1 MAATPLMQQYYEIKE
16 KNPGCILFFRMGDF
30 FELFE
35 DDAVIAS
42 KILGL
47 TLTSRNNGAS
57 GATPLCGFPHHA
69 ADRYVPKMVA
79 AGYRIAICEQVED
92 PKLAKGIVKRDI
104 VEIIS
109 AGTAMNEANLEAKE
123 ANYLFAYVPA
133 EGTTKAGEGCGKSGE
148 GAVAFAIADV
158 TTGYLAVSRSS
169 VQAFE
174 CEFSRRMPKEI
185 VVPEGA
191 AIPSSVMDLIKGENV
206 LVTELPAFL
215 FAEDQ
220 AKDVLF
226 THFKVESLDGLGLE
240 GRSFE
245 TQVTGA
251 LLQYLIDQKKS
262 ELSHFTALEV
272 LNLDDYMTL
281 DPSTLRNLELVRPLN
296 ADDYSSTLCS
306 VLDFTVTAMGG
317 RTLKD
322 WVSHPLISVSRI
334 KEREEAVAELVQNP
348 VALDELKE
356 SLTSILDME
365 RLMGRV
371 GSGRANARDLAGM
384 GRSLS
389 QAAKVADVLE
399 GLRAPIFE
407 GMREALIRAKG
418 RGEDLLSQF
427 NDDLPLTVREGGMI
441 RPGANAELDAMNA
454 DIKDRREWIAS
465 LEVRE
470 RERLGIPSLKVG
482 YNRVFGY
489 YIEITKAQMA
499 KATAPI
505 PDDYIR
511 KQTTV
516 NGERYITPEMKEC
529 ESIISNAEVNI
540 HGLEYKIFCQIR
552 EKVNSWRAE
561 LQEIA
566 NAIAQVDSLYS
577 FARAARKFNYVCP
590 EVFEGSGLEIR
601 GGFHPVIVAVNPDL
615 DFVPNDVSLSPDG
628 TRIMLITGPNMAG
641 KSTYL
646 RQTGLIVLMAQI
658 GCFVPAESARIGIVD
673 RIFTRVGASDRL
685 SRGLSTFMVE
695 MVETANILRN
705 ATAHSLVLL
714 DEIGRGTSTFDGLSI
729 AWSIV
734 ETLHDEPAR
743 AALTLFATHYHELT
757 GLVDSLEHAGNFQ
770 VAVQEK
776 GDKLVFLHK
785 ILAGA
790 CDSSYGIHVAE
801 MAGLPNNVVR
811 RARKILLRLEKQKID
826 PSDEAQHKK
835 IVAKPQM
842 DLFAPPDENTQLLK
856 DEIRRLK
863 PEEMTPMQAL
873 QRLMELKENY
883 GK

>member
-1 MAATPLMQQYYEIKE
+1 MAVTPLMQQYYDIKKE
-16 KNPGCILFFRMGDF
+16 NPGCILFFRMGDF

-47 TLTSRNNGAS
+47 TLTSRNNGAA

-69 ADRYVPKMVA
+69 AERYVPKMVA

-123 ANYLFAYVPA
+123 ANYLCAYIPA
-133 EGTTKAGEGCGKSGE
+133 ISEDGKG
-148 GAVAFAIADV
+148 GKGDVAAFAIADV
-158 TTGYLAVSRSS
+158 TTGYLAACRSS
-169 VQAFE
+169 VQSFE

-185 VVPEGA
+185 VVPEGTT
-191 AIPSSVMDLIKGENV
+191 IPSVIMDLIKAENV
-206 LVTELPAFL
+206 LVTELPAIL

-226 THFKVESLDGLGLE
+226 NHFKVEALDGLGLE
-240 GRSFE
+240 GRAFE
-245 TQVTGA
+245 TSVTGA
-251 LLQYLIDQKKS
+251 LLQYLINQKKS
-262 ELSHFTALEV
+262 ELSHFTTLEI

-322 WVSHPLISVSRI
+322 WVSHPLIAVDRI
-334 KEREEAVAELVQNP
+334 RERQEAVGELVQNP

-389 QAAKVADVLE
+389 QASKVADVLE
-399 GLRAPIFE
+399 GLHAPLFE
-407 GMREALIRAKG
+407 GLREKLNSAKG
-418 RGEDLLSQF
+418 RGEDLLKYF
-427 NDDLPLTVREGGMI
+427 NDDLPMTVREGGMI
-441 RPGANAELDAMNA
+441 RSGASAELDAMNE
-454 DIKDRREWIAS
+454 DIKERREWIAS
-465 LEVRE
+465 LEGRE
-470 RERLGIPSLKVG
+470 RERLGIPTLKVG

-499 KATAPI
+499 KAMQPI
-505 PDDYIR
+505 PDEYIR

-529 ESIISNAEVNI
+529 ESVISNAEANI
-540 HGLEYKIFCQIR
+540 HDLEYRIFCEIR
-552 EKVNSWRAE
+552 ERVNSWRAE
-561 LQEIA
+561 LQSIA
-566 NAIAQVDSLYS
+566 DAVARVDSLYS
-577 FARAARKFNYVCP
+577 FALAARKFNYVCP
-590 EVFEGSGLEIR
+590 EVFEGTGIEIR

-615 DFVPNDVSLSPDG
+615 NFIPNDVTLSPDG
-628 TRIMLITGPNMAG
+628 TRLMLITGPNMAG

-658 GCFVPAESARIGIVD
+658 GCFVPAESARIGVVD

-695 MVETANILRN
+695 MIETANILRN
-705 ATAHSLVLL
+705 ATPHSLVLL

-729 AWSIV
+729 AWAIV
-734 ETLHDEPAR
+734 ETLHSEPAR
-743 AALTLFATHYHELT
+743 MALTLFATHYHELT
-757 GLVDSLEHAGNFQ
+757 GLVESLEHAGNFQ
-770 VAVQEK
+770 VGVQEK
-776 GDKLVFLHK
+776 GDKLIFLHK
-785 ILAGA
+785 IFEGA

-801 MAGLPNNVVR
+801 MAGLPPNVVR

-826 PSDEAQHKK
+826 PSDEAQNKK
-835 IVAKPQM
+835 IKAQPQM
-842 DLFAPPDENTQLLK
+842 DLFAPPDENTLLLK

-873 QRLMELKENY
+873 QRLMDLKENY

>member
-1 MAATPLMQQYYEIKE
+1 MAVTPLMQQYYDIK
-16 KNPGCILFFRMGDF
+16 KQNPGCVLFFRMGDF

-42 KILGL
+42 KILGI
-47 TLTSRNNGAS
+47 TLTSRNNGAA

-69 ADRYVPKMVA
+69 AERYVPKMVA

-123 ANYLFAYVPA
+123 ANYLCAYIPA
-133 EGTTKAGEGCGKSGE
+133 TSEDGRGGKGDV
-148 GAVAFAIADV
+148 AAFAIADV
-158 TTGYLAVSRSS
+158 TTGYLAACRSS
-169 VQAFE
+169 VQSFE

-185 VVPEGA
+185 VVPEGTT
-191 AIPSSVMDLIKGENV
+191 IPSVIMDLIKAENV
-206 LVTELPAFL
+206 LVTELPAIL

-226 THFKVESLDGLGLE
+226 HHFKVEALDGLGLE
-240 GRSFE
+240 GRAFE
-245 TQVTGA
+245 TSVTGA
-251 LLQYLIDQKKS
+251 LLQYLINQKKS
-262 ELSHFTALEV
+262 ELSHFTTLEI

-322 WVSHPLISVSRI
+322 WVSHPLISVDRI
-334 KEREEAVAELVQNP
+334 RERQEAVGELVQNP

-371 GSGRANARDLAGM
+371 GSGRANSRDLAGM

-389 QAAKVADVLE
+389 QASKVADVLE
-399 GLRAPIFE
+399 GLHAPLFE
-407 GMREALIRAKG
+407 GLREKLNSAKG
-418 RGEDLLSQF
+418 RGEDLLKYF
-427 NDDLPLTVREGGMI
+427 NDDLPMTVREGGMI
-441 RPGANAELDAMNA
+441 RPGASAELDAMNE
-454 DIKDRREWIAS
+454 DIKERREWIAS
-465 LEVRE
+465 LEGRE
-470 RERLGIPSLKVG
+470 RERLGIPTLKVG

-499 KATAPI
+499 KATQPI
-505 PDDYIR
+505 PDEYIR

-529 ESIISNAEVNI
+529 ESVISNAEANI
-540 HGLEYKIFCQIR
+540 HELEYRIFCEIR
-552 EKVNSWRAE
+552 ERVNGWRAE
-561 LQEIA
+561 LQSIA
-566 NAIAQVDSLYS
+566 DAVARVDSLYS
-577 FARAARKFNYVCP
+577 FAIAARKFNYVCP
-590 EVFEGSGLEIR
+590 EVFEGTGIEIH

-615 DFVPNDVSLSPDG
+615 DFIPNDVMLSPDG
-628 TRIMLITGPNMAG
+628 TRLMLITGPNMAG

-658 GCFVPAESARIGIVD
+658 GCFVPAESARIGVVD

-695 MVETANILRN
+695 MIETANILRN
-705 ATAHSLVLL
+705 ATPHSLVLL

-729 AWSIV
+729 AWAIV
-734 ETLHDEPAR
+734 ETLHSEPAR
-743 AALTLFATHYHELT
+743 MALTLFATHYHELT
-757 GLVDSLEHAGNFQ
+757 GLVESLEHAGNFQ
-770 VAVQEK
+770 VGVQEK
-776 GDKLVFLHK
+776 GDKLIFLHK
-785 ILAGA
+785 IFEGA

-801 MAGLPNNVVR
+801 MAGLPPMVVR

-826 PSDEAQHKK
+826 PSDEAQNKK
-835 IVAKPQM
+835 IKAQPQM
-842 DLFAPPDENTQLLK
+842 DLFAPPDENTLLLK

-873 QRLMELKENY
+873 QRLMDLKENY

>member
-1 MAATPLMQQYYEIKE
+1 MQQYYDIKKE
-16 KNPGCILFFRMGDF
+16 NPGCILFFRMGDF

-47 TLTSRNNGAS
+47 TLTSRNNGAA

-69 ADRYVPKMVA
+69 AERYVPKMVA

-123 ANYLFAYVPA
+123 ANYLCAYVPA
-133 EGTTKAGEGCGKSGE
+133 TSEDGKG
-148 GAVAFAIADV
+148 GKGDVAAFAIADV
-158 TTGYLAVSRSS
+158 TTGYLASCRSS
-169 VQAFE
+169 VQSFE

-185 VVPEGA
+185 VVPEGTT
-191 AIPSSVMDLIKGENV
+191 IPSVIMDLIKAENV
-206 LVTELPAFL
+206 LVTELPAIL

-226 THFKVESLDGLGLE
+226 HHFKVEALDGLGLE
-240 GRSFE
+240 GRPYE
-245 TQVTGA
+245 TSVTGA
-251 LLQYLIDQKKS
+251 LLQYLINQKKS
-262 ELSHFTALEV
+262 ELSHFTTLEI

-322 WVSHPLISVSRI
+322 WVSHPLISVDRI
-334 KEREEAVAELVQNP
+334 RERQEAVGELVQNP

-389 QAAKVADVLE
+389 QASKVADVLE
-399 GLRAPIFE
+399 GLHAPLFE
-407 GMREALIRAKG
+407 GLREKLNSAKG
-418 RGEDLLSQF
+418 RGEDLLKYF
-427 NDDLPLTVREGGMI
+427 NDDLPMTVREGGMI
-441 RPGANAELDAMNA
+441 RPGASAELDAMNE
-454 DIKDRREWIAS
+454 DIRERREWIAS
-465 LEVRE
+465 LEGRE
-470 RERLGIPSLKVG
+470 RERLGIPTLKVG

-499 KATAPI
+499 KATQPI
-505 PDDYIR
+505 PDEYIR

-529 ESIISNAEVNI
+529 ESVISNAEANI
-540 HGLEYKIFCQIR
+540 HELEYRIFCEIR
-552 EKVNSWRAE
+552 ERVNGWRAE
-561 LQEIA
+561 LQSIA
-566 NAIAQVDSLYS
+566 DAVARVDSLYS
-577 FARAARKFNYVCP
+577 FAIAARKFNYVCP
-590 EVFEGSGLEIR
+590 EVFEGTGIEIH

-615 DFVPNDVSLSPDG
+615 DFIPNDVMLSPDG
-628 TRIMLITGPNMAG
+628 TRLMLITGPNMAG

-658 GCFVPAESARIGIVD
+658 GCFVPAESARIGVVD

-695 MVETANILRN
+695 MIETANILRN
-705 ATAHSLVLL
+705 ATPHSLVLL

-729 AWSIV
+729 AWAIV
-734 ETLHDEPAR
+734 ETLHSEPAR
-743 AALTLFATHYHELT
+743 MALTLFATHYHELT
-757 GLVDSLEHAGNFQ
+757 GLVESLEHAGNFQ
-770 VAVQEK
+770 VGVQEK
-776 GDKLVFLHK
+776 GDKLIFLHK
-785 ILAGA
+785 IFEGA

-801 MAGLPNNVVR
+801 MAGLPPMVVR

-826 PSDEAQHKK
+826 PSDEAQNKK
-835 IVAKPQM
+835 IKAQPQM
-842 DLFAPPDENTQLLK
+842 DLFAPPDENTLLLK

-873 QRLMELKENY
+873 QRLMDLKETY

>member
-1 MAATPLMQQYYEIKE
+1 MACTPLMQQYYDIKAQ
-16 KNPGCILFFRMGDF
+16 NPGCILFFRMGDF

-35 DDAVIAS
+35 EDAVIAS
-42 KILGL
+42 KILGI

-69 ADRYVPKMVA
+69 AERYVPKMVA
-79 AGYRIAICEQVED
+79 AGYRVAICEQVED

-109 AGTAMNEANLEAKE
+109 AGTAMNEANLDAKE
-123 ANYLFAYVPA
+123 ANFLCAYLPSK
-133 EGTTKAGEGCGKSGE
+133 EGETEV
-148 GAVAFAIADV
+148 AVFSIADV
-158 TTGYLAVSRSS
+158 TTGYLATCKSS
-169 VQAFE
+169 IQAFE
-174 CEFSRRMPKEI
+174 CEFCRRMPKEI
-185 VVPEGA
+185 LVPEGA
-191 AIPSSVMDLIKGENV
+191 KIPSGVMDLIKSENI
-206 LVTELPAFL
+206 LVTELPAFQFGVEAATDTL
-215 FAEDQ
+215 FS
-220 AKDVLF
+220 
-226 THFKVESLDGLGLE
+226 HFKVEALDGLGLD
-240 GRSFE
+240 GRPEE
-245 TQVTGA
+245 TAVTGA
-251 LLQYLIDQKKS
+251 MLQYLMFQKKS
-262 ELSHFTALEV
+262 ELSHFTALEI

-296 ADDYSSTLCS
+296 ADDMSSTLCY
-306 VLDFTVTAMGG
+306 VLDFTVTAMGA

-322 WVSHPLISVSRI
+322 WVSHPLISVDKIRS
-334 KEREEAVAELVQNP
+334 REEAVDELVNNP

-389 QAAKVADVLE
+389 QASKVAEVLE
-399 GLRAPIFE
+399 GLRSPIFE
-407 GMREALIRAKG
+407 PMRDALNRAQG
-418 RGEDLLSQF
+418 RGEELLNQF
-427 NDDLPLTVREGGMI
+427 NEDLPLTVREGGMI
-441 RPGANAELDAMNA
+441 REGANAELDSMNA
-454 DIKDRREWIAS
+454 DIKDRRQWIAS
-465 LEVRE
+465 LESRE

-482 YNRVFGY
+482 YNKVFGY
-489 YIEITKAQMA
+489 YIEVTRAGMA
-499 KATAPI
+499 KATSPI
-505 PDDYIR
+505 PDEYIR

-516 NGERYITPEMKEC
+516 NAERYITPEMKEC
-529 ESIISNAEVNI
+529 ESVISNAEVNI
-540 HGLEYKIFCQIR
+540 HALEYKIFCELR
-552 EKVNSWRAE
+552 DKVNSWRAE

-566 NAIAQVDSLYS
+566 NAIARVDTLYS
-577 FARAARKFNYVCP
+577 FARAARKYNYVCP
-590 EVFEGSGLEIR
+590 EVFEGSGIEIK

-615 DFVPNDVSLSPDG
+615 DFISNDVSLSPEA
-628 TRIMLITGPNMAG
+628 TRLMLITGPNMAG

-658 GCFVPAESARIGIVD
+658 GCFVPAESARIGVVD

-695 MVETANILRN
+695 MIETANILRN
-705 ATAHSLVLL
+705 ATSHSLVLL

-729 AWSIV
+729 AWAIV

-757 GLVDSLEHAGNFQ
+757 GLVDELEHAGNFQ

-776 GDKLVFLHK
+776 GDKLIFLHK

-801 MAGLPNNVVR
+801 MAGLPNNVLR

-826 PSDEAQHKK
+826 PSDEAANKK
-835 IVAKPQM
+835 LKEKPQM
-842 DLFAPPDENTQLLK
+842 DLFAPPDESTQLLK
-856 DEIRRLK
+856 EEIHRLR

-873 QRLMELKENY
+873 QTLMDLKEHY

>member
-1 MAATPLMQQYYEIKE
+1 MAVTPLMQQYYEIK
-16 KNPGCILFFRMGDF
+16 KQNPGCILFFRMGDF

-35 DDAVIAS
+35 EDAVVAS

-57 GATPLCGFPHHA
+57 GETPLCGFPHHA

-92 PKLAKGIVKRDI
+92 PKLAKGIVKRSV

-109 AGTAMNEANLEAKE
+109 AGTAMDETNLNAKE
-123 ANYLFAYVPA
+123 ANYLCAYVP
-133 EGTTKAGEGCGKSGE
+133 
-148 GAVAFAIADV
+148 GASKDESVFAFADV
-158 TTGYLAVSRSS
+158 TTGYLAVSKSS

-174 CEFSRRMPKEI
+174 CEFCRRMPKE
-185 VVPEGA
+185 VVVAEGG
-191 AIPSSVMDLIKGENV
+191 AIPQPIMDLIRSENI
-206 LVTELPAFL
+206 LVTEIPAFL
-215 FAEDQ
+215 FTEEHGR
-220 AKDVLF
+220 DVLF
-226 THFKVESLDGLGLE
+226 SHFKVESLVGLGLD
-240 GRSFE
+240 GREKE
-245 TQVTGA
+245 TAVTGA
-251 LLQYLIDQKKS
+251 LLQYLMDQKKS
-262 ELSHFTALEV
+262 ELSHFTGLEI

-281 DPSTLRNLELVRPLN
+281 DPSTLRNLELTRPLN

-317 RTLKD
+317 RVLKD
-322 WVSHPLISVSRI
+322 WVSHPLISVAKI
-334 KEREEAVAELVQNP
+334 QERQAAVAELAGNP
-348 VALDELKE
+348 VALDELKD

-389 QAAKVADVLE
+389 QAAKVSRVLE
-399 GLRAPIFE
+399 GLTAPLFQE
-407 GMREALIRAKG
+407 FRQVLIQAEG
-418 RGEDLLSQF
+418 RGEELLKNF

-441 RPGANAELDAMNA
+441 REGANAELDAMNA
-454 DIKDRREWIAS
+454 DIKERRQWIAS
-465 LEVRE
+465 LESRE

-489 YIEITKAQMA
+489 YIEITRAQMA
-499 KATAPI
+499 KASMPI
-505 PDDYIR
+505 PEEYIR

-516 NGERYITPEMKEC
+516 NAERYITPEMKEC

-540 HGLEYKIFCQIR
+540 HALEYKIFCEIR
-552 EKVNSWRAE
+552 DRVNSWRAE

-566 NAIAQVDSLYS
+566 DSIARVDCLYS
-577 FARAARKFNYVCP
+577 FARAARRYNYVCP
-590 EVFEGSGLEIR
+590 EVYSGTGIQIR

-615 DFVPNDVSLSPDG
+615 DFIPNDVELSPDA
-628 TRIMLITGPNMAG
+628 TRLMLITGPNMAG

-646 RQTGLIVLMAQI
+646 RQTGLIVLMAQM
-658 GCFVPAESARIGIVD
+658 GCFVPAEAARIGIVD

-695 MVETANILRN
+695 MIETANILRN
-705 ATAHSLVLL
+705 ATPHSLVLL
-714 DEIGRGTSTFDGLSI
+714 DEIGRVSSTFDGLSI

-734 ETLHDEPAR
+734 ETLHSEPSR
-743 AALTLFATHYHELT
+743 MALTLFATHYHELT

-776 GDKLVFLHK
+776 GDKLIFLHK

-801 MAGLPNNVVR
+801 MAGLPSTVVR
-811 RARKILLRLEKQKID
+811 RARKILLRLEKHKID
-826 PSDEAQHKK
+826 PSDEAIHKK
-835 IVAKPQM
+835 IKDSPQV
-842 DLFAPPDENTQLLK
+842 DLFAAPDESLTLLK
-856 DEIRRLK
+856 QEISRLR
-863 PEEMTPMQAL
+863 PEEMTPLQAL
-873 QRLMELKENY
+873 QRLTELKENY

>member
-1 MAATPLMQQYYEIKE
+1 MAVTPLMQQYYDIKKE
-16 KNPGCILFFRMGDF
+16 NPGCILFFRMGDF

-47 TLTSRNNGAS
+47 TLTSRNNGAA

-69 ADRYVPKMVA
+69 AERYVPKMVA

-123 ANYLFAYVPA
+123 ANYLCAYVPA
-133 EGTTKAGEGCGKSGE
+133 TSEDGKG
-148 GAVAFAIADV
+148 GKGDVAAFAIADV
-158 TTGYLAVSRSS
+158 TTGYLASCRSS
-169 VQAFE
+169 VQSFE

-185 VVPEGA
+185 VVPEGTT
-191 AIPSSVMDLIKGENV
+191 IPSVIMDLIKAENV
-206 LVTELPAFL
+206 LVTELPAIL

-226 THFKVESLDGLGLE
+226 HHFKVEALDGLGLE
-240 GRSFE
+240 GRPYE
-245 TQVTGA
+245 TSVTGA
-251 LLQYLIDQKKS
+251 LLQYLINQKKS
-262 ELSHFTALEV
+262 ELCHFTTLEI

-322 WVSHPLISVSRI
+322 WVSHPLISVDRI
-334 KEREEAVAELVQNP
+334 RERQEAVGELVQNP

-389 QAAKVADVLE
+389 QASKVADVLE
-399 GLRAPIFE
+399 GLHAPLFE
-407 GMREALIRAKG
+407 GLREKLNSAKG
-418 RGEDLLSQF
+418 RGEDLLKYF
-427 NDDLPLTVREGGMI
+427 NDDLPMTVREGGMI
-441 RPGANAELDAMNA
+441 RPGASAELDAMNE
-454 DIKDRREWIAS
+454 DIRERREWIAS
-465 LEVRE
+465 LEGRE
-470 RERLGIPSLKVG
+470 RERLGIPTLKVG

-499 KATAPI
+499 KATQPI
-505 PDDYIR
+505 PDEYIR

-529 ESIISNAEVNI
+529 ESVISNAEANI
-540 HGLEYKIFCQIR
+540 HELEYRIFCEIR
-552 EKVNSWRAE
+552 ERVNGWRAE
-561 LQEIA
+561 LQSIA
-566 NAIAQVDSLYS
+566 DAVARVDSLYS
-577 FARAARKFNYVCP
+577 FAIAARKFNYVCP
-590 EVFEGSGLEIR
+590 EVFEGTGIEIH

-615 DFVPNDVSLSPDG
+615 DFIPNDVMLSPDG
-628 TRIMLITGPNMAG
+628 TRLMLITGPNMAG

-658 GCFVPAESARIGIVD
+658 GCFVPAESARIGVVD

-695 MVETANILRN
+695 MIETANILRN
-705 ATAHSLVLL
+705 ATPHSLVLL

-729 AWSIV
+729 AWAIV
-734 ETLHDEPAR
+734 ETLHSEPAR
-743 AALTLFATHYHELT
+743 MALTLFATHYHELT
-757 GLVDSLEHAGNFQ
+757 GLVESLEHAGNFQ
-770 VAVQEK
+770 VGVQEK
-776 GDKLVFLHK
+776 GDKLIFLHK
-785 ILAGA
+785 IFEGA

-801 MAGLPNNVVR
+801 MAGLPPMVVR

-826 PSDEAQHKK
+826 PSDEAQNKK
-835 IVAKPQM
+835 IKAQPQM
-842 DLFAPPDENTQLLK
+842 DLFAPPDENTLLLK

-873 QRLMELKENY
+873 QRLMDLKETY

>member
-1 MAATPLMQQYYEIKE
+1 MAVTPLMQQYYEIK
-16 KNPGCILFFRMGDF
+16 KQNPGCILFFRMGDF

-109 AGTAMNEANLEAKE
+109 AGTAMDESNLNAKE

-133 EGTTKAGEGCGKSGE
+133 EKEA
-148 GAVAFAIADV
+148 AFAVADV
-158 TTGYLAVSRSS
+158 TTGYLAVCRSS
-169 VQAFE
+169 IQSFE

-185 VVPEGA
+185 VIPEGVE
-191 AIPSSVMDLIKGENV
+191 IPSSIMDMVKADNV
-206 LVTELPAFL
+206 LVTQIPEFM
-215 FAEDQ
+215 FGEEQ
-220 AKDVLF
+220 SRDVLF
-226 THFKVESLDGLGLE
+226 SHFKVESLVGLGLD
-240 GRSFE
+240 GRDAE
-245 TQVTGA
+245 TKVAGA
-251 LLQYLIDQKKS
+251 LMAYLMDQKKS
-262 ELSHFTALEV
+262 ELSHFTGLEI

-281 DPSTLRNLELVRPLN
+281 DPSTLRNLELTRPLN

-306 VLDFTVTAMGG
+306 VLDHTVTAMGG

-322 WVSHPLISVSRI
+322 WVSHPLISVPRI
-334 KEREEAVAELVQNP
+334 QEREEAVAELVQNP

-389 QAAKVADVLE
+389 QASKVADVLE
-399 GLRAPIFE
+399 GLRSSIFE
-407 GMREALIRAKG
+407 GLRSTLENARG
-418 RGEDLLSQF
+418 RGEELLAQF
-427 NDDLPLTVREGGMI
+427 NEDLPLTVREGGMI

-454 DIKDRREWIAS
+454 DIKEKREWIAS
-465 LEVRE
+465 LEGRE

-499 KATAPI
+499 KATSPI
-505 PDDYIR
+505 PEEYIR

-540 HGLEYKIFCQIR
+540 HDLEYRIFCSLR
-552 EKVNSWRAE
+552 DCVNGWRGE

-566 NAIAQVDSLYS
+566 DAIAKVDTLYS
-577 FARAARKFNYVCP
+577 FARAARKYNYACP
-590 EVFEGSGLEIR
+590 EVFEGSGIEIR

-615 DFVPNDVSLSPDG
+615 DFIPNDVSLSPDG
-628 TRIMLITGPNMAG
+628 TRLMLITGPNMAG

-658 GCFVPAESARIGIVD
+658 GSFVPAESARIGVVD

-695 MVETANILRN
+695 MIETANILRN
-705 ATAHSLVLL
+705 ATPHSLVLL

-729 AWSIV
+729 AGAIV

-743 AALTLFATHYHELT
+743 QALTLFATHYHELT
-757 GLVDSLEHAGNFQ
+757 GLVESLEHAGNFQ

-811 RARKILLRLEKQKID
+811 RARKILLRLEKEKID
-826 PSDEAQHKK
+826 PSDGAVKK
-835 IVAKPQM
+835 KQKDHPQIDM
-842 DLFAPPDENTQLLK
+842 FAPPDENTQLLR

-883 GK
+883 GA

>member
-1 MAATPLMQQYYEIKE
+1 MAVTPLMQQYYEIK
-16 KNPGCILFFRMGDF
+16 KQNPGCILFFRMGDF

-109 AGTAMNEANLEAKE
+109 AGTAMDESNLNAKE

-133 EGTTKAGEGCGKSGE
+133 EKEA
-148 GAVAFAIADV
+148 AFAVADV
-158 TTGYLAVSRSS
+158 TTGYLAVCRSS
-169 VQAFE
+169 IQSFE

-185 VVPEGA
+185 VIPEGVE
-191 AIPSSVMDLIKGENV
+191 IPSSIMDMVKADNV
-206 LVTELPAFL
+206 LVTQIPEFM
-215 FAEDQ
+215 FGEEQ
-220 AKDVLF
+220 SRDVLF
-226 THFKVESLDGLGLE
+226 SHFKVESLVGLGLD
-240 GRSFE
+240 GRDAE
-245 TQVTGA
+245 TKVAGA
-251 LLQYLIDQKKS
+251 LMAYLMDQKKS
-262 ELSHFTALEV
+262 ELSHFTGLEI

-281 DPSTLRNLELVRPLN
+281 DPSTLRNLELTRPLN

-306 VLDFTVTAMGG
+306 VLDHTVTAMGG

-322 WVSHPLISVSRI
+322 WVSHPLISVDRI
-334 KEREEAVAELVQNP
+334 REREEAVAELVQNP

-389 QAAKVADVLE
+389 QASKVADVLE
-399 GLRAPIFE
+399 GLRSSIFE
-407 GMREALIRAKG
+407 GLRSTLENARG
-418 RGEDLLSQF
+418 RGEELLAQF
-427 NDDLPLTVREGGMI
+427 NEDLPLTVREGGMI

-454 DIKDRREWIAS
+454 DIKEKREWIAS
-465 LEVRE
+465 LEGRE

-499 KATAPI
+499 KATGPI
-505 PDDYIR
+505 PEEYIR

-540 HGLEYKIFCQIR
+540 HDLEYRIFCSLR
-552 EKVNSWRAE
+552 DRVDGWRGE

-566 NAIAQVDSLYS
+566 DAIAKVDTLYS
-577 FARAARKFNYVCP
+577 FARAARKYNYACP
-590 EVFEGSGLEIR
+590 EVFEGSGIEIR

-615 DFVPNDVSLSPDG
+615 DFIPNDVSLSPDG
-628 TRIMLITGPNMAG
+628 TRLMLITGPNMAG

-658 GCFVPAESARIGIVD
+658 GCFVPAESARIGVVD

-695 MVETANILRN
+695 MIETANILRN
-705 ATAHSLVLL
+705 ATPHSLVLL

-729 AWSIV
+729 AWAIV

-743 AALTLFATHYHELT
+743 QALTLFATHYHELT
-757 GLVDSLEHAGNFQ
+757 GLVESLEHAGNFQ

-811 RARKILLRLEKQKID
+811 RARKILLRLEKEKID
-826 PSDEAQHKK
+826 PSDGAVKK
-835 IVAKPQM
+835 KQKEHPQLDM
-842 DLFAPPDENTQLLK
+842 FAPPDENTQLLK

-873 QRLMELKENY
+873 QRLMELKEAY

>member
-1 MAATPLMQQYYEIKE
+1 MRLHSRE
-16 KNPGCILFFRMGDF
+16 G
-30 FELFE
+30 
-35 DDAVIAS
+35 
-42 KILGL
+42 LGL
-47 TLTSRNNGAS
+47 VCDS
-57 GATPLCGFPHHA
+57 
-69 ADRYVPKMVA
+69 
-79 AGYRIAICEQVED
+79 
-92 PKLAKGIVKRDI
+92 
-104 VEIIS
+104 
-109 AGTAMNEANLEAKE
+109 
-123 ANYLFAYVPA
+123 
-133 EGTTKAGEGCGKSGE
+133 
-148 GAVAFAIADV
+148 DV
-158 TTGYLAVSRSS
+158 TTGYLAACKSS

-174 CEFSRRMPKEI
+174 CEFCRRMPKEV
-185 VVPEGA
+185 VVPEGTS
-191 AIPSSVMDLIKGENV
+191 IPSGVMDLIRSENI

-215 FAEDQ
+215 FGEDS

-226 THFKVESLDGLGLE
+226 THFKVEALDGLGLD
-240 GRSFE
+240 GRVVE

-251 LLQYLIDQKKS
+251 LLQYLMDQKKS
-262 ELSHFTALEV
+262 ELSHFTTLEI

-296 ADDYSSTLCS
+296 ADDISSTLCY

-317 RTLKD
+317 RNLKE
-322 WVSHPLISVSRI
+322 WVSHPLISVDRI
-334 KEREEAVAELVQNP
+334 KEREEAVEELVNNP

-389 QAAKVADVLE
+389 QASKVADVLE
-399 GLRAPIFE
+399 GLNSPIFE
-407 GMREALIRAKG
+407 PMRAALIAARG
-418 RGEDLLSQF
+418 RGEELLSQF

-441 RPGANAELDAMNA
+441 RAGANAELDAMNE
-454 DIKDRREWIAS
+454 DIKERREWIAS

-499 KATAPI
+499 KATSPI
-505 PDDYIR
+505 PDEYIR

-540 HGLEYKIFCQIR
+540 HALEYKIFCELR
-552 EKVNSWRAE
+552 ERVNSWRAE

-566 NAIAQVDSLYS
+566 NAIAHVDTLYS
-577 FARAARKFNYVCP
+577 FARAARKYNYVRP
-590 EVFEGSGLEIR
+590 EVFEGSGIEIK
-601 GGFHPVIVAVNPDL
+601 GGFHPVIVAVNSDL
-615 DFVPNDVSLSPDG
+615 DFIPNDVNLSPEA
-628 TRIMLITGPNMAG
+628 TRLMLITGPNMAG

-658 GCFVPAESARIGIVD
+658 GCFVPAESARIGVVD

-695 MVETANILRN
+695 MIETANILRN
-705 ATAHSLVLL
+705 ATSHSLVLL

-729 AWSIV
+729 AWAIV

-743 AALTLFATHYHELT
+743 AAITLFATHYHELT
-757 GLVDSLEHAGNFQ
+757 GLVESLEHAGNFQ
-770 VAVQEK
+770 VGVQEK
-776 GDKLVFLHK
+776 GDKLIFLHK
-785 ILAGA
+785 ILEGA

-801 MAGLPNNVVR
+801 MAGLPNNVLR

-826 PSDEAQHKK
+826 PSDGATHKK
-835 IVAKPQM
+835 LMEKPQV
-842 DLFAPPDENTQLLK
+842 DLFAPPDESTQLLK
-856 DEIRRLK
+856 EEIRRLK
-863 PEEMTPMQAL
+863 PEEMTPIQAL
-873 QRLMELKENY
+873 QCLMDLKEHY

>member
-1 MAATPLMQQYYEIKE
+1 MAVTPLMQQYYEIKE
-16 KNPGCILFFRMGDF
+16 QNPGCILFFRMGDF

-35 DDAVIAS
+35 DDAVVAS

-57 GATPLCGFPHHA
+57 GSTPLCGFPHHA
-69 ADRYVPKMVA
+69 AERYVPKMVA

-109 AGTAMNEANLEAKE
+109 AGTAMSDANLDAKE
-123 ANYLFAYVPA
+123 ANYLCSFLNSEKEGENETIVFAV
-133 EGTTKAGEGCGKSGE
+133 
-148 GAVAFAIADV
+148 ADV
-158 TTGYLAVSRSS
+158 TTGYLAVSKSS
-169 VQAFE
+169 LQAFE
-174 CEFSRRMPKEI
+174 CEFCRRMPKEI
-185 VVPEGA
+185 LVAEGTV
-191 AIPSSVMDLIKGENV
+191 IPSGVLDLVKSENI
-206 LVTELPAFL
+206 LVTELPSFM
-215 FAEDQ
+215 FEKEH

-226 THFKVESLDGLGLE
+226 THFNVEALDGLGLD
-240 GRSFE
+240 GRDGESV
-245 TQVTGA
+245 VTGV
-251 LLQYLIDQKKS
+251 LLQYLMDQKKS
-262 ELSHFTALEV
+262 ELSHFTSLEI

-306 VLDFTVTAMGG
+306 VLDYTVTAMGA
-317 RTLKD
+317 RTLRD
-322 WVSHPLISVSRI
+322 WVSHPLISVEKI
-334 KEREEAVAELVQNP
+334 KRREESVSELVNNP

-356 SLTSILDME
+356 SLMSILDME

-384 GRSLS
+384 GRSLA
-389 QAAKVADVLE
+389 QASKVAEVLE
-399 GLRAPIFE
+399 GLQSPMFE
-407 GMREALIRAKG
+407 PLHDALVLATG

-427 NDDLPLTVREGGMI
+427 NEDLPLTVREGGMI
-441 RPGANAELDAMNA
+441 RDGANAELDQMNA
-454 DIKDRREWIAS
+454 EIKEKRQWIAS
-465 LEVRE
+465 LEGRE

-499 KATAPI
+499 KATSPI
-505 PDDYIR
+505 PDEYIR

-540 HGLEYKIFCQIR
+540 HALEYKIFCEIR
-552 EKVNSWRAE
+552 DKVNSWRNE

-566 NAIAQVDSLYS
+566 SAIAQVDALYS
-577 FARAARKFNYVCP
+577 FARAARKHNYVCP
-590 EVFEGSGLEIR
+590 EVFEGTGIEIKN
-601 GGFHPVIVAVNPDL
+601 GFHPVIVAVNPEL
-615 DFVPNDVSLSPDG
+615 EFIGNDVCLSPDS
-628 TRIMLITGPNMAG
+628 TRLMLITGPNMAG

-658 GCFVPAESARIGIVD
+658 GSFVPAESARIGVVD

-695 MVETANILRN
+695 MIETANILRN

-729 AWSIV
+729 AWAIV

-743 AALTLFATHYHELT
+743 AAITLFATHYHELT
-757 GLVDSLEHAGNFQ
+757 GLIENLDHAKNYQ
-770 VAVQEK
+770 VAVKEN
-776 GDKLVFLHK
+776 GDKLLFLHK
-785 ILAGA
+785 IVEGA

-801 MAGLPNNVVR
+801 MAGLPNNVLR
-811 RARKILLRLEKQKID
+811 RARKILMRLEKHKID
-826 PSDEAQHKK
+826 PSDEAANKK
-835 IVAKPQM
+835 IKEKPQV
-842 DLFAPPDENTQLLK
+842 DLFAPPDESTLLLK
-856 DEIRRLK
+856 QEISRLK
-863 PEEMTPMQAL
+863 PDEMTPMQAL
-873 QRLMELKENY
+873 VYLTELKEHY
-883 GK
+883 GN

>member
-1 MAATPLMQQYYEIKE
+1 MAVTPLMQQYYEIK
-16 KNPGCILFFRMGDF
+16 KQNPGCILFFRMGDF

-35 DDAVIAS
+35 EDAVVAS

-57 GATPLCGFPHHA
+57 GETPLCGFPHHA

-92 PKLAKGIVKRDI
+92 PKLAKGIVKRSV

-109 AGTAMNEANLEAKE
+109 AGTAMDETNLNAKE
-123 ANYLFAYVPA
+123 ANYLCAYVP
-133 EGTTKAGEGCGKSGE
+133 
-148 GAVAFAIADV
+148 GASKDEAVFAFADV
-158 TTGYLAVSRSS
+158 TTGYLAVSKSS

-174 CEFSRRMPKEI
+174 CEFCRRMPKE
-185 VVPEGA
+185 VVVAEGE
-191 AIPSSVMDLIKGENV
+191 AIPQPIMDLIRSENI
-206 LVTELPAFL
+206 LVTEVPAFL
-215 FAEDQ
+215 FTEEHGR
-220 AKDVLF
+220 DVLF
-226 THFKVESLDGLGLE
+226 SHFKVESLVGLGLD
-240 GRSFE
+240 GREKE
-245 TQVTGA
+245 TSVTGA
-251 LLQYLIDQKKS
+251 LLQYLMDQKKS
-262 ELSHFTALEV
+262 ELSHFTGLEI

-281 DPSTLRNLELVRPLN
+281 DPSTLRNLELTRPLN

-317 RTLKD
+317 RVLKD
-322 WVSHPLISVSRI
+322 WVSHPLISVPKI
-334 KEREEAVAELVQNP
+334 QERQAAVAELAGNP
-348 VALDELKE
+348 VALDELKD

-389 QAAKVADVLE
+389 QAAKVSRVLE
-399 GLRAPIFE
+399 GLDAPLFQE
-407 GMREALIRAKG
+407 FRQVLIQAEG
-418 RGEDLLSQF
+418 RGEELLKNF

-441 RPGANAELDAMNA
+441 REGANAELDSMNA
-454 DIKDRREWIAS
+454 DIKERRQWIAS
-465 LEVRE
+465 LESRE

-489 YIEITKAQMA
+489 YIEITRAQMA
-499 KATAPI
+499 KATMPI
-505 PDDYIR
+505 PEEYIR

-516 NGERYITPEMKEC
+516 NAERYITPEMKEC

-540 HGLEYKIFCQIR
+540 HALEYKIFCEIR
-552 EKVNSWRAE
+552 DRVNSWRAE
-561 LQEIA
+561 LQSIA
-566 NAIAQVDSLYS
+566 DAIARVDCLYS
-577 FARAARKFNYVCP
+577 FARAARRYNYVCP
-590 EVFEGSGLEIR
+590 EVYNGTGIQIR

-615 DFVPNDVSLSPDG
+615 NFIPNDVELSPDA
-628 TRIMLITGPNMAG
+628 TRLMLITGPNMAG

-646 RQTGLIVLMAQI
+646 RQTGLIVLMAQM
-658 GCFVPAESARIGIVD
+658 GCFVPAEAARIGIVD

-695 MVETANILRN
+695 MIETANILRN
-705 ATAHSLVLL
+705 ATPHSLVLL

-734 ETLHDEPAR
+734 ETLHSEPSR
-743 AALTLFATHYHELT
+743 MALTLFATHYHELT
-757 GLVDSLEHAGNFQ
+757 GLVDSLDHAGNFQ

-776 GDKLVFLHK
+776 GDKLIFLHK

-801 MAGLPNNVVR
+801 MAGLPSTVVR
-811 RARKILLRLEKQKID
+811 RARKILLRLEKHKID
-826 PSDEAQHKK
+826 PSDEAIHKK
-835 IVAKPQM
+835 IKDKPQM
-842 DLFAPPDENTQLLK
+842 DLFAAPDESMTLLK
-856 DEIRRLK
+856 QEISRLR
-863 PEEMTPMQAL
+863 PEEMTPLQAL
-873 QRLMELKENY
+873 QRLTELKENY